1 MLEVLLTGVGGQGT
15 VLAAKVLAQAALRKG
30 WQVRTAE
37 TIGMA
42 QRGGSVVSHVRMGT
56 QGEAVHG
63 PLVAKGSADAIIAFE
78 PAEAVR
84 VLPYLAPDGR
94 VVTACTAIQP
104 VSAALSKH
112 PYRAQDALD
121 CLRARLGEDGSV
133 DAPCPAAA
141 ACSVGASASDGATR
155 LGDHGRSARSSRLAV
170 VDDKALC
177 QQLGTRKALN
187 MVLLGR
193 AASIGALPFTAEE
206 LVGAMAQLVKPQFV
220 ALNEQA
226 IALGM
231 A

>member
-1 MLEVLLTGVGGQGT
+1 MLEILLTGVGGQGT
-15 VLAAKVLAQAALRKG
+15 VLAAKVLAQAALQKG

-56 QGEAVHG
+56 QGEPVYG
-63 PLVAKGSADAIIAFE
+63 PLVAKRCADVIIAFE

-84 VLPYLAPDGR
+84 VLPYLAPEGR

-121 CLRARLGEDGSV
+121 CLRTQLGEDGS
-133 DAPCPAAA
+133 AGAACSAAA
-141 ACSVGASASDGATR
+141 ACSGDATR
-155 LGDHGRSARSSRLAV
+155 SHSADGSGERERSAGSSRLAV
-170 VDDKALC
+170 VDDKTLC

-193 AASIGALPFTAEE
+193 AVGRGALPFSAEE
-206 LVGAMAQLVKPQFV
+206 LAGAMAQLVKPQFV
-220 ALNEQA
+220 SLNEQA
-226 IALGM
+226 IALGT